1 MKIVLLAKRPDVS
14 DFGAQFPNATI
25 VVATGAENQIREIA
39 DADAIYGLPSR
50 DVFRAARKLR
60 WIHNPGTGIDTIRSI
75 PELVDSDVILT
86 NALGP
91 HVNPM
96 ADHVFA
102 QLLALTHRIP
112 QLWDDQKAHRWQ
124 TGLHDTKVVELNG
137 KTLGV
142 IAMGGLGQAIA
153 RRGVGFGMRVIG
165 VDQRAVT
172 PPDGVEAVWGI
183 DRLDDLL
190 STSDFVAVASPLTR
204 QTKGMIDQRRIG
216 LIRRGGYLLV
226 ISRGGIV
233 NEDALVKALRDG
245 HLAGAGIDV
254 TETEPLPPDSP
265 LWETPNLLISPH
277 SSALTPEMWEGRREI
292 YRENLRRFLAE
303 EPLINVCDKE
313 AGF

>member
-1 MKIVLLAKRPDVS
+1 MKIVLLATRPDVS
-14 DFGAQFPNATI
+14 DFGAQFPDATI
-25 VVATGAENQIREIA
+25 VLAIGAENQMREIA

-60 WIHNPGTGIDTIRSI
+60 WIHNPGTGIDTILSI
-75 PELVDSDVILT
+75 PELVDSDVVLT

-112 QLWDDQKAHRWQ
+112 QLWDDQRAHRWDSS
-124 TGLHDTKVVELNG
+124 LHDTKVVEISG

-165 VDQRAVT
+165 VDQRAVS
-172 PPDGVEAVWGI
+172 PPIGVEAVWGI
-183 DRLDDLL
+183 ERIDELL
-190 STSDFVAVASPLTR
+190 SVSDVVVIAAPLTR
-204 QTKGMIDQRRIG
+204 QTRGMIDQRRIG
-216 LIRRGGYLLV
+216 LIKRGGYLLA
-226 ISRGGIV
+226 ISRGGILD
-233 NEDALVKALRDG
+233 EDALVTALRNG

-254 TETEPLPPDSP
+254 TDTEPLPAESP

-277 SSALTPEMWEGRREI
+277 CSALTPEMWEGRREI

-303 EPLINVCDKE
+303 EPLLNICDKE